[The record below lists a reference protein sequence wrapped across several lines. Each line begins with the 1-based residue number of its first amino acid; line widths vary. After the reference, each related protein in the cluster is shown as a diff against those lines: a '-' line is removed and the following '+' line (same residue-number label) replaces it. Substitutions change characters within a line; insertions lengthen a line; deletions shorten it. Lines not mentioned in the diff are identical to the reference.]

1 MDAKTFNSRLAKALG
16 CEPAE
21 AASLVE
27 GLAGVFGREAAN
39 LNSVAIP
46 GFGTF
51 VPTKTDEQIVTDP
64 ATDERSLIPPAITL
78 GFQTSVVLRK
88 KLTK

>member
-1 MDAKTFNSRLAKALG
+1 MGCEQTETAQLIDALG
-16 CEPAE
+16 NVLAHE
-21 AASLVE
+21 AAE
-27 GLAGVFGREAAN
+27 

-51 VPTKTDEQIVTDP
+51 VSSKNDEEIVVDP
-64 ATDERSLIPPAITL
+64 ASGDRTLVPPSISI

-88 KLTK
+88 KLAK